1 MRYLARARRQ
11 WPCCTPPL
19 STRAFNKLALEDMLV
34 SFDAIVTH
42 RIHRKMFEQIVP
54 SALKYYD
61 LPDLARSLA
70 PRPVWIID
78 AVNPV
83 GQALPTAQVL
93 SIYQGQNIH
102 IGHRSDTP
110 DFAFE

>member
-1 MRYLARARRQ
+1 M
-11 WPCCTPPL
+11 
-19 STRAFNKLALEDMLV
+19 

-61 LPDLARSLA
+61 LPDLAGSLA

-78 AVNPV
+78 AVNQV
-83 GQALPTAQVL
+83 GQVVTAAQVR
-93 SIYQGQNIH
+93 SIYHGQQIH
-102 IGHRSDTP
+102 IEHRSENP
-110 DFAFE
+110 DFAF